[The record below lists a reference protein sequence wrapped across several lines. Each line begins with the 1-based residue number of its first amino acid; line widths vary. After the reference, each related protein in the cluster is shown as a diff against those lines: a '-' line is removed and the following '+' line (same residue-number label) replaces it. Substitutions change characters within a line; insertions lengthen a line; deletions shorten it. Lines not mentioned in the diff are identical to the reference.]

1 MTEIHEM
8 ENVMVVEITYILYL
22 MISIAITVGVA
33 RTLSKNGLV
42 FLVDGFGG
50 NERLAVSVNHM
61 LVVGFYLLNLG
72 FVTLALRYGTV
83 PVDTQTAIEFL
94 STKIGIVLL
103 VLGAIHM
110 LNLSIINRIRMG
122 YQTQAESRDRLEKAL
137 ERKRQSAGHA

>member
-1 MTEIHEM
+1 
-8 ENVMVVEITYILYL
+8 MVVEITYILYL

>member
-1 MTEIHEM
+1 
-8 ENVMVVEITYILYL
+8 MVVETTYILYL
-22 MISIAITVGVA
+22 IISIAITVGVA

-50 NERLAVSVNHM
+50 NERLATSVNHM

-72 FVTLALRYGTV
+72 FVNIALRYGTV
-83 PVDTQTAIEFL
+83 PVDTKTAIEFL

-110 LNLSIINRIRMG
+110 LNLTIINRIRSG
-122 YQTQAESRDRLEKAL
+122 YSEEAARQNRLDRAL
-137 ERKRQSAGHA
+137 ERKREATANS